1 MPKALKLTKLK
12 TQNSKLFFMGNHFN
26 LKSLSFYGGAIAVV
40 VALFSVVTAYGEANL
55 KAAQKIDGRY
65 QIPAQA
71 LPGCLKSE
79 QLILLV
85 QQSGIYL
92 TGSLLASE
100 TAEALEKRATERPS
114 MTGNWENQR
123 LTLQGDA
130 SYLPKCQG
138 DVKIQ
143 GTIAQQSL
151 NGTLSLSSAPGEIPF
166 TGTLEAPAPKQSPA
180 H

>member
-1 MPKALKLTKLK
+1 
-12 TQNSKLFFMGNHFN
+12 MGNHFT
-26 LKSLSFYGGAIAVV
+26 LKSLSFYGGAITFVV
-40 VALFSVVTAYGEANL
+40 VLFSIVTAYGEASL

-65 QIPAQA
+65 LIPAQD

-92 TGSLLASE
+92 TGALFAAD
-100 TAEALEKRATERPS
+100 TAETLEKRAAERPS
-114 MTGNWENQR
+114 LSGNWENQQ
-123 LTLQGDA
+123 LTLHGDA

-138 DVKIQ
+138 EISIQGKINNQ
-143 GTIAQQSL
+143 GTIAEQSL
-151 NGTLSLSSAPGEIPF
+151 NGKLSLSAAPGDIPF
-166 TGTLEAPAPKQSPA
+166 SAKQEAAKPKQSQG

>member
-1 MPKALKLTKLK
+1 
-12 TQNSKLFFMGNHFN
+12 MGNHFT
-26 LKSLSFYGGAIAVV
+26 LKSLSFYGGAIAFVII
-40 VALFSVVTAYGEANL
+40 LFSMVTAYGEANL
-55 KAAQKIDGRY
+55 KAPQKIAGRY
-65 QIPAQA
+65 QIPAQD

-92 TGSLLASE
+92 TGSLL
-100 TAEALEKRATERPS
+100 TVDTVDTLEKRAIERPS
-114 MTGNWENQR
+114 MTGNWKNQR
-123 LTLQGDA
+123 LALHGDA

-143 GTIAQQSL
+143 GAIAQQSL
-151 NGTLSLSSAPGEIPF
+151 NGTLNLSAAPGDIPF
-166 TGTLEAPAPKQSPA
+166 TARLEALQPKQPQG

>member
-1 MPKALKLTKLK
+1 
-12 TQNSKLFFMGNHFN
+12 MGSHFT
-26 LKSLSFYGGAIAVV
+26 LKSLSFYGGTIAFVV
-40 VALFSVVTAYGEANL
+40 ILFSMVTAYGEANL
-55 KAAQKIDGRY
+55 KAPQKIDGRY

-92 TGSLLASE
+92 TGSLL
-100 TAEALEKRATERPS
+100 TADTADTLGKRATERPS

-123 LTLQGDA
+123 LTLHGNA

-138 DVKIQ
+138 EVRMQ
-143 GTIAQQSL
+143 GTIAQQTL
-151 NGTLSLSSAPGEIPF
+151 NGTLNFSAAPGDMPF
-166 TGTLEAPAPKQSPA
+166 TAKLEVPQLQPA
-180 H
+180 HGH

>member
-1 MPKALKLTKLK
+1 
-12 TQNSKLFFMGNHFN
+12 MGSHFT
-26 LKSLSFYGGAIAVV
+26 LKSLSFYGSAIAFVII
-40 VALFSVVTAYGEANL
+40 LFSVVTTYGEANL
-55 KAAQKIDGRY
+55 KAAEKIDGRY
-65 QIPAQA
+65 QIPAQD

-92 TGSLLASE
+92 TGSLL
-100 TAEALEKRATERPS
+100 TADTADTLEKRATERPS

-123 LTLQGDA
+123 LTLHGDA

-138 DVKIQ
+138 EVKLQ

-151 NGTLSLSSAPGEIPF
+151 NGTLNLSATPSDIPF
-166 TGTLEAPAPKQSPA
+166 SAKLEAPQPTQSQG

>member
-1 MPKALKLTKLK
+1 
-12 TQNSKLFFMGNHFN
+12 MGNHFS
-26 LKSLSFYGGAIAVV
+26 LKSLSFYGGAITFVV
-40 VALFSVVTAYGEANL
+40 VLFSIVTAYGEANL

-65 QIPAQA
+65 LIPAQD

-92 TGSLLASE
+92 TGSLFAVD
-100 TAEALEKRATERPS
+100 TAETLEKRATERPS
-114 MTGNWENQR
+114 MTGNWENQQ
-123 LTLQGDA
+123 LTLQGNA

-138 DVKIQ
+138 DITIQ
-143 GTIAQQSL
+143 GTITEQLL
-151 NGTLSLSSAPGEIPF
+151 NGKLSLSSAPGTIPF
-166 TGTLEAPAPKQSPA
+166 SAKQEATKPKQSQG

>member
-1 MPKALKLTKLK
+1 
-12 TQNSKLFFMGNHFN
+12 MGSHFN
-26 LKSLSFYGGAIAVV
+26 LKSLSFYGAAIAFVII
-40 VALFSVVTAYGEANL
+40 LFSAVTTYGEANL

-65 QIPAQA
+65 QIPAQD

-92 TGSLLASE
+92 TGSLL
-100 TAEALEKRATERPS
+100 TADTADTLEKRATERPS

-123 LTLQGDA
+123 LSLQGDA

-138 DVKIQ
+138 EVKIQ
-143 GTIAQQSL
+143 GAIAQQTL
-151 NGTLSLSSAPGEIPF
+151 NGTLNLSAAPGDIPF
-166 TGTLEAPAPKQSPA
+166 TGKLEAPQPKKTNE